1 MSASFFDRGISKM
14 KEMMY
19 NENRICI
26 SERMKGMIKQY
37 LLGFLE
43 EFSYEEEDRA
53 ALTAAFEKIA
63 ASTELYEEFAE
74 LLKRYEEDMNCDFEA
89 IREAMK
95 ETSAKAGVH
104 EYTGQLLLF
113 ICLSKTMRDY
123 YKKAGLNE
131 EIWFT
136 TVCDLKYKMVECKE
150 VYKICGTFVAP
161 WFDRF
166 YKLERFGFE
175 KLQFEFIPFGM
186 EYNKNGV
193 ALKPDSTV
201 INVHI
206 PRTGARL
213 DREGMVS
220 AYQKAADFFREKL
233 EGNPIVFVCWSW
245 LLFPRN
251 KEILSETS
259 NLYAFISDFDVFYHE
274 EYPDYSD
281 VWRLFDVNYDGNV
294 DHLPQNTS
302 LRRAYADWIR
312 KGEKTGFGYGVYV
325 YEKKRS

>member
-1 MSASFFDRGISKM
+1 MI
-14 KEMMY
+14 KEY
-19 NENRICI
+19 AGAKGR
-26 SERMKGMIKQY
+26 RGMIKSY
-37 LLGFLE
+37 LLDFLE
-43 EFSYEEEDRA
+43 KFSYEEEDKA
-53 ALTAAFEKIA
+53 ALVGAYDKIA
-63 ASTELYEEFAE
+63 ADKDAYEAFVE
-74 LLKRYEEDMNCDFEA
+74 LLKRYEENMNCDYEA
-89 IREAMK
+89 IRESMK
-95 ETSAKAGVH
+95 EISEKVGVH

-113 ICLSKTMRDY
+113 ICLSKKSKEY
-123 YKKAGLNE
+123 YKEAGLSD

-136 TVCDLKYKMVECKE
+136 TMSDLKYKMVECKE

-166 YKLERFGFE
+166 FKLERFGFG

-186 EYNKNGV
+186 EYSKGDIT
-193 ALKPDSTV
+193 LKEDSTV

-206 PRTGARL
+206 PRTGGKL
-213 DREGMVS
+213 DRESKVS
-220 AYQKAADFFREKL
+220 AYKMAADFFKDKL
-233 EGNPIVFVCWSW
+233 DGKPIVFVCWSW

-251 KEILSETS
+251 KEVLSETS
-259 NLYAFISDFDVFYHE
+259 NLYAFISDFDVFYQE
-274 EYPDYSD
+274 EYPDYSE

-325 YEKKRS
+325 Y